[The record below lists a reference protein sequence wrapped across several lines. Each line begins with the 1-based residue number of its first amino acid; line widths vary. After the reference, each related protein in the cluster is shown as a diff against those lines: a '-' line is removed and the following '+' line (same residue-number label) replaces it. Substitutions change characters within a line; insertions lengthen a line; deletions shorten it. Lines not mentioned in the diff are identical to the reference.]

1 LGSPLSISDNP
12 GSHGLVPML
21 KPRCPPLWAISG
33 HTLQQSVVSESGHRL
48 VSHRM
53 YAVPESE
60 IELHF
65 GGSHARTVVGYLRT
79 GCFVLIELLSTNRF
93 RNMPPI
99 WKSWHCCR
107 DLRSRAWQ
115 RAASDGMGAAS
126 SRKLPSEA
134 HAASAKPP
142 RRIRIAARNRSG
154 MSPAYLLIGP
164 QWEFSRQMA
173 AGLLPGSNAQ

>member
-115 RAASDGMGAAS
+115 RD
-126 SRKLPSEA
+126 
-134 HAASAKPP
+134 
-142 RRIRIAARNRSG
+142 RIRWNGCRVIQKAPVGSARGERQATKKDKDRSAQSLGYVPLVLANRATMG
-154 MSPAYLLIGP
+154 V
-164 QWEFSRQMA
+164 
-173 AGLLPGSNAQ
+173 